1 MIRELRSHM
10 PHSQKVKKKKK
21 KKVNRAKKLKT
32 KTVQR
37 GMADEVEG
45 R

>member
-10 PHSQKVKKKKK
+10 PHSQKVKKK

>member
-1 MIRELRSHM
+1 MLLLFLHYPISGL
-10 PHSQKVKKKKK
+10 KKKR